1 MMTLKGLPD
10 PTLFPSVGGGGGSHS
25 LPLHR
30 RRRRIP
36 LSSPPSSL
44 LLSYTSC
51 LAPALTIHKFS
62 DLLSVSGGTKR
73 NGGAEI
79 GRLGL
84 PLLLR
89 SVSLAWASGGFH
101 VKQGSVDLTH
111 RSHIAGFSF
120 LAWHFGG
127 SCISILVVGGVLED
141 SWQPQQWSSCI
152 SFQARNSSAQWG
164 ECLRLLSQCFT
175 CSRFNNTLKVLH
187 TGPYSHNHQTW
198 WGINQP
204 GFIYWLLIHWSNKF

>member
-10 PTLFPSVGGGGGSHS
+10 PTLFPSIGGGGGSHS
-25 LPLHR
+25 LPLRR

-51 LAPALTIHKFS
+51 LAPALTTHKFS

-111 RSHIAGFSF
+111 RSHLAGFSF
-120 LAWHFGG
+120 LA
-127 SCISILVVGGVLED
+127 
-141 SWQPQQWSSCI
+141 
-152 SFQARNSSAQWG
+152 
-164 ECLRLLSQCFT
+164 
-175 CSRFNNTLKVLH
+175 
-187 TGPYSHNHQTW
+187 
-198 WGINQP
+198 
-204 GFIYWLLIHWSNKF
+204 